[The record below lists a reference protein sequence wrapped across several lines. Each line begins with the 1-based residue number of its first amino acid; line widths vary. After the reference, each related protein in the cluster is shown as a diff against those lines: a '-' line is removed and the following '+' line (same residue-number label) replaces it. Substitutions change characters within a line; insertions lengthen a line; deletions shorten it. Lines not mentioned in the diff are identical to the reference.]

1 MCVGLNVK
9 CQVILV
15 SFYLNKNFLDI
26 LSKNPQTSN
35 NLRIR
40 PVGAELIHADGG
52 KDGQT

>member
-1 MCVGLNVK
+1 MCIGIVK

-26 LSKNPQTSN
+26 LSKNTQTLN
-35 NLRIR
+35 KIRIR

-52 KDGQT
+52 DRQT